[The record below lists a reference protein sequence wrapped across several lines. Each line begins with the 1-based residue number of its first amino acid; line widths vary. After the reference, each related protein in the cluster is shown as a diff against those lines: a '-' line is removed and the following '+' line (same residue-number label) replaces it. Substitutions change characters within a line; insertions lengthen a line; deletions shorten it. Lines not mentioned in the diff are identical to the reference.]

1 MDKME
6 WINICTKLKEP
17 MKEITR
23 ILNRSN
29 VEFLGLNIYG
39 KAGFATAL
47 FRENEEE
54 FSVTVD
60 KNGKMELKNG
70 EGKLYYSS
78 I

>member
-39 KAGFATAL
+39 KAGFSTAL

-60 KNGKMELKNG
+60 KNGKMELKNN
-70 EGKLYYSS
+70 EGRTYYSS
-78 I
+78 V